1 MTSKKLGIAAS
12 LLLAVFVANEAPADP
27 ASKAYSPVIRNAS
40 TNLYWG
46 DTHVHS
52 NRSGDAF
59 SMGNENLSPADSYR
73 FARGETI
80 VSSTGQSVRL
90 RRPLDFLAV
99 ADHSEYL
106 GVHVLLKNKSPLL
119 DSWEMGKRWAK
130 LLAQNAYNE
139 MLAEY
144 ADITFNKTAGDMPA
158 EVVGPVWVESVNTA
172 DRFNDPGQFTA
183 FSAYEWTS
191 MIDGDNLHR
200 VVLFKDSA
208 DKVTKTLP
216 FSPLVTTDPERLWD
230 VLETYERET
239 GGEVFAIPHNSNV
252 SNGRMFVPTKVNGEP
267 MTEQYVTRRSRWEPI
282 VEVTQTKGDSESHPS
297 LSPTDEFAD
306 FEKWD
311 TANVSFSAPKQPWM
325 LQYEYA
331 RQALREGLKQ
341 ESILQT
347 NPFKFGMI
355 GSTDSHTGLSTAAE
369 DNFFGKFVDS
379 EPSDSRMD
387 RWIGGVYTPITSL
400 SASGLAAVWAGEN
413 TRGEIF
419 ASFKR
424 REVYA
429 TSGSRILLRF
439 FGGWD
444 FEDGD
449 VTRPDF
455 DRVGYAKGVPMG
467 GDLYAA
473 PKGTAPRF
481 MIAAARDPD
490 GANLDRI
497 QIIKGWM
504 DAQGDTFE
512 TVYDVALS
520 DERTVDPKTGKAPS
534 VGSTVNLA
542 VPTYHN
548 TIGEAVLTSVWSD
561 PDFDP
566 SLRAFY
572 YVRVLEIPTP
582 RWSAFDAVFYNKTPA
597 SDVPMV
603 VQDRAYSS
611 PIWYTP

>member
-1 MTSKKLGIAAS
+1 MTSTRFSIAGS
-12 LLLAVFVANEAPADP
+12 LLLAALSSNA
-27 ASKAYSPVIRNAS
+27 ASPDSTSEEYSPVIRNAS

-73 FARGETI
+73 FARGETV
-80 VSSTGQSVRL
+80 VSSTGQPVRL

-99 ADHSEYL
+99 ADHTEYL
-106 GVHVLLKNKSPLL
+106 GVHVLLKDNSPVL

-130 LLAQNAYNE
+130 LIVQGAHNE
-139 MLAEY
+139 MLAEF
-144 ADITFNKTAGDMPA
+144 ADITFNKTAGEMPT
-158 EVVGPVWVESVNTA
+158 EIMRPVWIESVNTS
-172 DRFNDPGQFTA
+172 DEFNDPGTFTT

-200 VVLFKDSA
+200 VVLFKDKA

-216 FSPLVTTDPERLWD
+216 FSPLVTTDPERLWAE
-230 VLETYERET
+230 LETYELET
-239 GGEVFAIPHNSNV
+239 GGDVIAIPHNSNV
-252 SNGRMFVPTKVNGEP
+252 SNGRMFVPTTVDGKP
-267 MTEQYVTRRSRWEPI
+267 MTQQYVQRRSRWEPV

-311 TANVSFSAPKQPWM
+311 TANVSFSTPKQPWM

-341 ESILQT
+341 EAILKT

-355 GSTDSHTGLSTAAE
+355 GSTDSHTGLSTTSE

-379 EPSDSRMD
+379 EPSDSRME
-387 RWIGGVYTPITSL
+387 RWIGGVYTPITTL
-400 SASGLAAVWAGEN
+400 GASGLAAVWAGEN
-413 TRGEIF
+413 TRSEIF
-419 ASFKR
+419 ESFERK
-424 REVYA
+424 EVYA
-429 TSGSRILLRF
+429 TTGSRILLRF

-444 FEDGD
+444 FVIDD

-455 DRVGYAKGVPMG
+455 DHIGYAKGVPMG
-467 GDLYAA
+467 GDLHAA
-473 PKGTAPRF
+473 PKGIAPRF
-481 MIAAARDPD
+481 MVVSARDPD

-497 QIIKGWM
+497 QIIKGWL
-504 DAQGDTFE
+504 DASGDTFE
-512 TVYDVALS
+512 TIYDVALS
-520 DERTVDPKTGKAPS
+520 DGRMVDTKTGKAPP
-534 VGSTVNLA
+534 VGSTVDLS
-542 VPTYHN
+542 VPTYRN
-548 TIGEAVLTSVWSD
+548 TIGDAELTTVWTD

-582 RWSAFDAVFYNKTPA
+582 RWTAYDAVFYNKTPA